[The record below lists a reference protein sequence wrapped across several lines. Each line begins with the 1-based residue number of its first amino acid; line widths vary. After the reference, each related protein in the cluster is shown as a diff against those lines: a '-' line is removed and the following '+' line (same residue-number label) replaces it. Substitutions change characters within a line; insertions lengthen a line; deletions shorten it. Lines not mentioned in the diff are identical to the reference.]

1 MQKGRIALA
10 LLLCLTL
17 VGCADAR
24 QAREAVPEEKR
35 LVVYTSH
42 KADVY
47 PAIIE
52 EFERRTG
59 IWVQVETG
67 GTNELLARI
76 AREDGTACA
85 DLMFGG
91 GVESLQA
98 YQDYFLPY
106 DGEALARVDA
116 SYRPS
121 GNFAPFSTLPLVLI
135 YQPRLVEAP
144 PTGWADLL
152 SPRWRG
158 QIAFADPAVSGSSY
172 TALATMLQCLP
183 GEKEALIAAFVDNLD
198 GRMLSGSGEVVGAV
212 AAGRYLLG
220 VTLEETARKAIAA
233 GADVAMAYPE
243 EGTSAVPDG
252 IAQMKGAEHLA
263 VEHRT
268 SNDNHTTLHMR
279 VDGVPVDL
287 LAVPVFL
294 HLLAKQDLHGI
305 GLMGRGHHQQV
316 VVDVDLRLCQR
327 HDHAVAAP
335 DA

>member
-17 VGCADAR
+17 AGCADAR

-76 AREDGTACA
+76 AREDGTAGA

-98 YQDYFLPY
+98 YQDYFLSY

-121 GNFAPFSTLPLVLI
+121 GNFAPFSSLPLVLI
-135 YQPRLVEAP
+135 YQPRLVETP

-212 AAGRYLLG
+212 AAGQYLLG

-252 IAQMKGAEHLA
+252 VALLRGAKHPQNARMFIDFVLGADVQGRLSEMLYRRPVLSADYLSVDAQDA
-263 VEHRT
+263 
-268 SNDNHTTLHMR
+268 
-279 VDGVPVDL
+279 P
-287 LAVPVFL
+287 
-294 HLLAKQDLHGI
+294 
-305 GLMGRGHHQQV
+305 
-316 VVDVDLRLCQR
+316 RLCDYDIAWASARQSEVL
-327 HDHAVAAP
+327 ACFAACVGGGQP
-335 DA
+335 Q

>member
-76 AREDGTACA
+76 AREDGTAGA

-121 GNFAPFSTLPLVLI
+121 GNFAPFSSLPLVLI

-158 QIAFADPAVSGSSY
+158 QIAFADPAASGSSY

-212 AAGRYLLG
+212 ARGDFLVG
-220 VTLEETARKAIAA
+220 VTLEETALRAIAA
-233 GADVAMAYPE
+233 GTDVEIIHPA

-252 IAQMKGAEHLA
+252 IAQMKGAKHPENAAAFIRFVLSED
-263 VEHRT
+263 VQKRLG
-268 SNDNHTTLHMR
+268 SQFFRRSVL
-279 VDGVPVDL
+279 
-287 LAVPVFL
+287 
-294 HLLAKQDLHGI
+294 K
-305 GLMGRGHHQQV
+305 GLFSEGARAPALVSYDIRWASENRDQI
-316 VVDVDLRLCQR
+316 LRLWQTAGGGTR
-327 HDHAVAAP
+327 
-335 DA
+335 